1 MCRIRAVVIGGNDKK
16 LLINRFLEIPQ
27 MNSMLKIA
35 AIAIVAV
42 AVAKRVPVLNTLV

>member
-1 MCRIRAVVIGGNDKK
+1 MIGHAPRDLSNPKE
-16 LLINRFLEIPQ
+16 LH
-27 MNSMLKIA
+27 MSHYLKIA